1 MVMNWQAEV
10 EQTVTAMGYVLVE
23 IERATHGLLRVFIE
37 YPQSSQAITVDDCE
51 KVTRQLQYLLE
62 VRQVDYQR
70 LEVSSV
76 GLDRPLKREEDY
88 LRFTGERVEITFN
101 EAVEW
106 SVKENGKPHKQKRFI
121 GRLEQGPSG
130 GWLLEV
136 EVASAQSKTAM
147 KKKKTQVEPVVGLA
161 FQLHEVKEA
170 HLAPIVDFKKKKNLG
185 VSQSDD
191 DLDQNYTGDKQDH
204 NLNNGD
210 SDR

>member
-1 MVMNWQAEV
+1 MNWQAEV
-10 EQTVTAMGYVLVE
+10 EQTVTAMGYVLVD
-23 IERATHGLLRVFIE
+23 IERGTHGLLQVFIE
-37 YPQSSQAITVDDCE
+37 YPQSTQAITVDDCE

-62 VRQVDYQR
+62 VKEVDYRR

-76 GLDRPLKREEDY
+76 GLDRPLKKEEDY
-88 LRFTGERVEITFN
+88 LRFVGERVEITFN

-121 GRLEQGPSG
+121 GRLEQAPVS

-136 EVASAQSKTAM
+136 EVASAPSKTAM
-147 KKKKTQVEPVVGLA
+147 KKKKAQEEPAIGLA

-170 HLAPIVDFKKKKNLG
+170 RLAPIVDFKKKKNVG

-191 DLDQNYTGDKQDH
+191 GVGQDQGEDIAK
-204 NLNNGD
+204 
-210 SDR
+210 S